1 MVEFHIEY
9 PRFSAGMTLSQQ
21 NQPDIHFT
29 FKEEVPK
36 EIMDRFESLVGNALA
51 RVSVSK
57 DMGIKDF
64 GTGASAMVTVSL
76 TCNQDEITL
85 SRTAE
90 LAAGA
95 AGYFASK
102 FRGEAEVE
110 LQRVIEQK
118 KQGQLPQGMKPNYG

>member
-1 MVEFHIEY
+1 MTEIFIDH

-21 NQPDIHFT
+21 NQPEIHLT
-29 FKEEVPK
+29 FQEEVPK
-36 EIMDRFESLVGNALA
+36 EIMDRFQELVGNALA

-76 TCNQDEITL
+76 TCNQDETTV
-85 SRTAE
+85 SRAAE

-95 AGYFASK
+95 AGYFVNR
-102 FRGEAEVE
+102 FRGEAELE

-118 KQGQLPQGMKPNYG
+118 KLPQGNQTRPNYG